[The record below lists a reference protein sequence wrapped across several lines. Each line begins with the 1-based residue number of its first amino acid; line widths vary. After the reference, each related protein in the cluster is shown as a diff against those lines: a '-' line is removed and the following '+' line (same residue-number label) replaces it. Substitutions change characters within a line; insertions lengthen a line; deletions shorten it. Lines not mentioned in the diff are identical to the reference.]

1 MGTQLKAVDRP
12 GDNYHELERV
22 YGRVLGQWA
31 LEMNHVAAIVG
42 GFNTRQKHMGQEGLR
57 FIPVAKDQQASAV
70 SFLNENAFRTPSL
83 FIDTDI
89 LRRIEPAG
97 ALNRIKGTQMRVLSN
112 LLTTQRLARLVEQE
126 ATDGAS
132 AFKPTD
138 LLNAVRK
145 GVWSELAAPKVAVDP
160 YRRNLQRGYLDL
172 IGDKLN
178 GRQAVTDDQRP
189 LFRGELR
196 TLSTEIAAA
205 VPRATDRVTRLHLE
219 DVRDQITK
227 ILDPKFAAPAPAG
240 AAGAVRRAL
249 DEGAVSCW
257 QDYGIYE

>member
-1 MGTQLKAVDRP
+1 M
-12 GDNYHELERV
+12 
-22 YGRVLGQWA
+22 
-31 LEMNHVAAIVG
+31 
-42 GFNTRQKHMGQEGLR
+42 
-57 FIPVAKDQQASAV
+57 
-70 SFLNENAFRTPSL
+70 
-83 FIDTDI
+83 
-89 LRRIEPAG
+89 
-97 ALNRIKGTQMRVLSN
+97 KGTQMRVLSN
-112 LLTTQRLARLVEQE
+112 LLSTQRLARLVEQE
-126 ATDGAS
+126 ATDGTS